1 MTNIKKSSKQFA
13 LILLSLLMVFSCN
26 ICASAAEDDGDY
38 GIQPMYTTI
47 ATNSAYIL
55 ISGIKAHCNASV
67 TVKAPTSLKTTLE
80 LQKEKSN
87 GYETIKTWSKTD
99 YGTGMSYTETRNI
112 NIFSHYRLKATI
124 TAGSETV
131 VVYAYPSK

>member
-1 MTNIKKSSKQFA
+1 MTVI
-13 LILLSLLMVFSCN
+13 MVYSQC
-26 ICASAAEDDGDY
+26 
-38 GIQPMYTTI
+38 IQPLP
-47 ATNSAYIL
+47 NSAYIL